1 MDIKQINN
9 ALTPRQTDNL
19 RRSDSTRSEMA
30 GRGEAVSTGQE
41 RVSINSLSAQA
52 TSLQEKAMQSEPD
65 NRAKIER
72 LKQAIS
78 DGTYEV
84 DTQSVA
90 KKLMQT
96 EALFSTL

>member
-9 ALTPRQTDNL
+9 ALTPRQTDNV
-19 RRSDSTRSEMA
+19 RRNENMRSEA
-30 GRGEAVSTGQE
+30 GGRGVEMNSAQE
-41 RVSINSLSAQA
+41 RISINSLSAQA
-52 TSLQEKAMQSEPD
+52 ASLQEKAMQSEPD

-72 LKQAIS
+72 LKQAIA

-84 DTQSVA
+84 DAKSVA

>member
-9 ALTPRQTDNL
+9 ALTPRQPDNV
-19 RRSDSTRSEMA
+19 RRSEGARSDAA
-30 GRGEAVSTGQE
+30 GRGQDVGASQE
-41 RVSINSLSAQA
+41 RVSIDSLSAQA
-52 TSLQEKAMQSEPD
+52 TALQEKAMQADTD

-72 LKQAIS
+72 LKQAIA

-84 DTQSVA
+84 DTQAVA